1 MTVSDII
8 SWNAVQC
15 TKFLQDISCGRKRSI
30 MVGRDNDD
38 EEKMPSVEEYAS
50 TRMVSVDSKKS
61 VLDAATTMIGRNIS
75 SVTITDDK
83 NKLIGILTEND
94 IVKLAAN
101 RVSLEAITAGS
112 LMSTSLVSISKNSSI
127 EQAAHI
133 MAQKRV
139 RHLLVEDPD
148 DREIVGIITTTD
160 MARYLKQRLA
170 SRETESILLEAMY
183 PSEEAG
189 EGAFWR

>member
-1 MTVSDII
+1 
-8 SWNAVQC
+8 
-15 TKFLQDISCGRKRSI
+15 

-112 LMSTSLVSISKNSSI
+112 LMSTSLVSISKKSSI

>member
-1 MTVSDII
+1 MVS
-8 SWNAVQC
+8 
-15 TKFLQDISCGRKRSI
+15 KG
-30 MVGRDNDD
+30 NDD

-50 TRMVSVDSKKS
+50 TRIVTVDSKKS
-61 VLDAATTMIGRNIS
+61 VLDAATTMIERNIS
-75 SVTITDDK
+75 SVAITDDK

-112 LMSTSLVSISKNSSI
+112 LMSTSLVSISKNSFI

-133 MAQKRV
+133 MAQKKV
-139 RHLLVEDPD
+139 RHLLVEDPGN
-148 DREIVGIITTTD
+148 REIVGIITTTD